1 MKVSVRVEADKGRSK
16 LEDSIRERIDAAM
29 ERFGDRVAGVQVHAW
44 EEGHRHSGNEHRCD
58 VNVTLV
64 SRGTIHVGASG
75 TSTFNAAVEAID
87 RAERALTTSIEK
99 RRSSHEVRHEH
110 GGLRHLSEQL
120 DAMHSD
126 ESA

>member
-1 MKVSVRVEADKGRSK
+1 MKVSVRVEADKGRIK

-75 TSTFNAAVEAID
+75 TSAFNAAVEAID
-87 RAERALTTSIEK
+87 RGTNSP
-99 RRSSHEVRHEH
+99 SSRFSS
-110 GGLRHLSEQL
+110 GLGSNVSVCPGPPLL
-120 DAMHSD
+120 PA
-126 ESA
+126 